1 MASGTI
7 LGSTSNQYIESKIEW
22 SSTPNNTA
30 NTSTVKAA
38 LYYRRTN
45 EGYSTYGD
53 GTFSIYIGSKK
64 YTFSEHLTI
73 TTVWIKAVEATET
86 VNHNTDGG
94 KIITIGA
101 GGYISGTTLTTTYC
115 YDDVVLDTIPRA
127 TTIESL
133 TCSTKYFTGDFTYKY
148 TPKNV
153 RHFNQCSISL
163 NINGTLTAVKT
174 VNVGRETAYQK
185 TASVTLSDS
194 ELSTIYNKLPSTDKG
209 VLRFTLRTYS
219 DSGYSTQVGDAKHKE
234 ITLYIPEEDS
244 TRPTVTMTL
253 SPVNSLSSP
262 LNSLYI
268 KGYSKV
274 DANFSNGEGKY
285 GATIASYSMLVNGKT
300 YSSPYTSG
308 YLSNTGS
315 VTVTGK
321 VTDSRGF
328 SRSYPM
334 KITVLDYSKPKILP
348 ASDESNIV
356 CERCD
361 ENGTPTSSGT
371 HLKIKARRSYN
382 KLTSGDTQNN
392 HCLIRYR
399 YKTESATSFSSWK
412 PILEKTA
419 SSDTVDTVRSD
430 ITFDA
435 TTAYVVQVG
444 AIDDLNNTAAV
455 QFVVPTDSVTLH
467 MAKGGKR
474 LGLLRY
480 AENSSEEGIDVGAP
494 IHGGAVDNF
503 TLGTQL
509 TATSASPIDLNNIR
523 EVGNY
528 YSPNKASSQYISNTP
543 YTDGG
548 FSLIVRYIQ
557 SENYILQE
565 MFYGRSNWRRYWSN
579 VDQVWSAWLRELL
592 TDQDTLSAVDFVTDT
607 GLYETETGSW
617 RYKKWKSGTYEMG
630 GTFKVVPK
638 ASGVLGS
645 GTPSVGYYSEQ
656 IQIELPFPIE
666 TIQYSGSPA
675 SDYYFLANT
684 ALVSGSSSTFGG
696 NGVIG
701 FRLVRF
707 SAFGS
712 NEITIRLIARGLLK

>member
-7 LGSTSNQYIESKIEW
+7 YGSTSNQYIESKIEW
-22 SSTPNNTA
+22 SATPNNED

-64 YTFSEHLTI
+64 QTFSGSLTI
-73 TTVWIKAVEATET
+73 TTLWIKAVEDTET

-94 KIITIGA
+94 KIIKISA

-115 YDDVVLDTIPRA
+115 YDDVALDTIPRA

-153 RHFNQCSISL
+153 RHFNRCSVTL
-163 NINGTLTAVKT
+163 NVNGTHTAVKT
-174 VNVGRETAYQK
+174 VDLGRK
-185 TASVTLSDS
+185 TASQQTATLTLSDS
-194 ELSTIYNKLPSTDKG
+194 ELTTIYNKLPSTDKG
-209 VLRFTLRTYS
+209 VLRFTIRTYS
-219 DSGYSTQVGDAKHKE
+219 DSGYSTQVGDAKYKE
-234 ITLYIPEEDS
+234 ITLYIQEEDN
-244 TRPTVTMTL
+244 TRPTAKMTL
-253 SPVNSLSSP
+253 STVSSLGSP

-274 DANFSNGEGKY
+274 KATFSDEDGKY
-285 GATIASYSMLVNGKT
+285 GADITSCSMSVQGKS

-308 YLSNTGS
+308 YLSTSGS
-315 VTVTGK
+315 VTVTGTIK
-321 VTDSRGF
+321 DTRGF
-328 SRSYPM
+328 SRSYPI

-361 ENGTPTSSGT
+361 GNGTPTSSGT
-371 HLKIKARRSYN
+371 CLKIKARRSYN

-399 YKTESATSFSSWK
+399 YKTESASSFSSWK
-412 PILEKTA
+412 TILEKTA
-419 SSDTVDTVRSD
+419 SSNTVDTKLSD
-430 ITFDA
+430 IEFST

-444 AIDDLNNTAAV
+444 VVDDLGNAAAV

-480 AENSSEEGIDVGAP
+480 AEESDEEGIDVGAP
-494 IHGGAVDNF
+494 IHGGAVDNL
-503 TLGTQL
+503 TLGTML
-509 TATSASPIDLNNIR
+509 VASSASPIDLNNIT

-528 YSPNKASSQYISNTP
+528 YSQNASYSKYISNSP
-543 YTDGG
+543 YTEGG
-548 FSLIVRYIQ
+548 FNLTVRQLQ
-557 SENYILQE
+557 STKMIRQE
-565 MFYGRSNWRRYWSN
+565 LCYARTN
-579 VDQVWSAWLRELL
+579 WLRYYNPTTSEWSDWLRFL
-592 TDQDTLSAVDFVTDT
+592 MTEYPDAAAADFVSEIGTHQVDANS
-607 GLYETETGSW
+607 YW
-617 RYKKWKSGTYEMG
+617 RYRKWKSGAVDLNGVFQVTPVMDTTT
-630 GTFKVVPK
+630 GTAAVR
-638 ASGVLGS
+638 
-645 GTPSVGYYSEQ
+645 YSTQ
-656 IQIELPFPIE
+656 IQIPLPFKVESFQFTGTPTSKLFLLTNAAI
-666 TIQYSGSPA
+666 TTD
-675 SDYYFLANT
+675 SD
-684 ALVSGSSSTFGG
+684 G
-696 NGVIG
+696 NNYAA
-701 FRLVRF
+701 FRLFRFTDFVDVSVEVR
-707 SAFGS
+707 
-712 NEITIRLIARGLLK
+712 IIASGKYK